1 MNKTRQQII
10 NAIGN
15 ELKNNPF
22 VFAFWLEG
30 ADAHNR
36 VDEFSDMDVWLD
48 VQDGHEGMVFEQVQS
63 ILSKI
68 AQLDFEHE
76 VKHPHPKI
84 RQKFFHLKDTSE
96 FLIIDVCI
104 QSHSRE
110 FWYTK
115 EFTDEKVKIIFEK
128 GKVIEFRNLD
138 KTEFQSNQKKRVDEL
153 KKTFLFFQAWVKKG
167 VNRGNFLEALEY
179 YHSFILEPLVELLRI
194 RYEPTKSGFG
204 LKHIERDL
212 PKSVLQGIEDLYKVN
227 SISEISTKSQKA
239 NELFFEALKRIEK
252 ENSADLLS

>member
-1 MNKTRQQII
+1 MKTTREQII
-10 NAIGN
+10 KAFSN
-15 ELKNNPF
+15 ELKNNSF

-36 VDEFSDMDVWLD
+36 VDEYSDMDVWLD
-48 VQDGHEGMVFEQVQS
+48 VQDGHEEMVIEQIHS

-68 AQLDFEHE
+68 APLDFEHE
-76 VKHPHPKI
+76 IDHPHPKI

-96 FLIIDVCI
+96 FLIIDVCV

-110 FWYTK
+110 FWYTNGHA
-115 EFTDEKVKIIFEK
+115 DEKVKIIFEK

-138 KTEFQSNQKKRVDEL
+138 KIEFQNLQKKRIDEL

-167 VNRGNFLEALEY
+167 VNRDNFLEALKY
-179 YHSFILEPLVELLRI
+179 YHSFILDPLVELLRL
-194 RYEPTKSGFG
+194 RYEPTKREFG

-212 PKSVLQGIEDLYKVN
+212 PKDILHTIEDLYKVN
-227 SISEISTKSQKA
+227 STSEISTKSQKA
-239 NELFFEALKRIEK
+239 NELFFEVLKEVEK
-252 ENSADLLS
+252 ENII